1 MIKLNDFGIII
12 EARTGSQR
20 LHKKIL
26 KKIAKDLTIFE
37 FLLKKI
43 KKQKII
49 KKIVVATT
57 LKKED
62 DIICKICSKLNVDY
76 FRGSEN
82 NLINRVSETAKF
94 YSIKHIIQIT
104 SDNLFFEKSIFKKLI
119 KIYQTGKYD
128 FASNSLK
135 KTFPLGSDIRI
146 FSLKKLIENKNEVK
160 GKNKQHTCHFFLTK
174 LNRIKYF
181 NLEAKKNYY
190 RPNYRLTLDYPEDLK
205 LYKIIVRKLGKNV
218 NLRTIIKFLDK
229 NPDLVNINSLKK
241 SPYYWIK
248 S

>member
-12 EARTGSQR
+12 EARIGSRR
-20 LHKKIL
+20 LPKKIL
-26 KKIAKDLTIFE
+26 KKITRDLTIFE

-57 LKKED
+57 VKKED
-62 DIICKICSKLNVDY
+62 DTICKICEKLNIDF

-82 NLINRVSETAKF
+82 NLINRVSEAAKIN
-94 YSIKHIIQIT
+94 SIKHVIQIT
-104 SDNLFFEKSIFKKLI
+104 SDNLFFEQLILKKLI

-128 FASNSLK
+128 FVSNSLK

-181 NLEAKKNYY
+181 NLEAKKSYY

-205 LYKIIVRKLGKNV
+205 LYKIIVKRLGKNV

-229 NPDLVNINSLKK
+229 NPDLANINSLKK